1 MEPASI
7 LKAIKHCLPKESGL
21 PISLHQPSFCGKEW
35 EYVKECLDTGWVSS
49 VGKYVDEFEERLQ
62 ATTGARFGN
71 KIYIVCTCWK
81 LYCGL
86 WFFGWLDSGKK

>member
-7 LKAIKHCLPKESGL
+7 LKAIKHCLPKESGS

-49 VGKYVDEFEERLQ
+49 VGKYVDEFEKAIELVNNSLCLPSSTNLTDDHLNHLLSQ
-62 ATTGARFGN
+62 LNG
-71 KIYIVCTCWK
+71 
-81 LYCGL
+81 
-86 WFFGWLDSGKK
+86 